1 MRDPANDT
9 MVSRHFRLATNTL
22 PIRRVVLELEWVACT
37 GMDGRNLISLKF
49 ELEEVV
55 HVLFHEHIT
64 VKENDPLTGILTCR
78 AQEELKTYVHHI
90 PTGRTPLIRIEVS
103 SKNAFKSGGA
113 YRSFVQ
119 VSANRT
125 SSSAN

>member
-1 MRDPANDT
+1 
-9 MVSRHFRLATNTL
+9 
-22 PIRRVVLELEWVACT
+22 
-37 GMDGRNLISLKF
+37 MDGRNLISLKF

-55 HVLFHEHIT
+55 HILFHDHIT
-64 VKENDPLTGILTCR
+64 VKENDSLTGILTCR
-78 AQEELKTYVHHI
+78 AQVEMRTYVHHI
-90 PTGRTPLIRIEVS
+90 PAGKTPLVRVEVS
-103 SKNAFKSGGA
+103 SKNALESGKA